1 MIFFKYMSYYTNIY
15 DCQIDIII
23 SLNKMIDRTKIYD
36 DDYISSFIRNE
47 INITIYNKLFQ
58 IFSKF
63 R

>member
-1 MIFFKYMSYYTNIY
+1 MSYYTNIY

>member
-1 MIFFKYMSYYTNIY
+1 
-15 DCQIDIII
+15 
-23 SLNKMIDRTKIYD
+23 MIDRTKIYD